1 MAAYRRAPSASAR
14 AFVPKN
20 DLNNPT
26 FSGCLYLQQL
36 PPTAESMQTIVV
48 QNLLMKAN
56 AFVLPKASS
65 ELGSTCSST
74 CVQRHFQSKY
84 FAKPYYFPLKTPIKK
99 KKEIY
104 HLPKIQHF
112 CTILYI
118 AYMLLLFTSCLHLTF
133 TNIDDTPKEQVRKQS
148 RK

>member
-26 FSGCLYLQQL
+26 LSGCLYLQQL

-56 AFVLPKASS
+56 AFILPKASS

-99 KKEIY
+99 KKRNISSSKNTAFLY
-104 HLPKIQHF
+104 HLV
-112 CTILYI
+112 Y
-118 AYMLLLFTSCLHLTF
+118 CLHVAAVHLLSAF
-133 TNIDDTPKEQVRKQS
+133 NLHKY
-148 RK
+148 